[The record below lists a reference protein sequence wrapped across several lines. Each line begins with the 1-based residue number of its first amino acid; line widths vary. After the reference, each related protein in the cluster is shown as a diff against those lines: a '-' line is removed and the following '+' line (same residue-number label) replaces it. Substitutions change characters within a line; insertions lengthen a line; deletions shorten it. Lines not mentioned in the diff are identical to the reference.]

1 MSKSEEMIRAAKN
14 HNITIYNQKEK
25 PLLQIPLWLVVILI
39 FAAPQLLVV
48 VLVTIALEYISVRY
62 EG

>member
-14 HNITIYNQKEK
+14 HNITIYDQKEK
-25 PLLQIPLWLVVILI
+25 HLLQIPLWLLVILI
-39 FAAPQLLVV
+39 FAAPQLLMV
-48 VLVTIALEYISVRY
+48 VLVAMALEYISVRY

>member
-25 PLLQIPLWLVVILI
+25 PLLQIPLWLVIILI

-48 VLVTIALEYISVRY
+48 VLVAMALEYISVRY

>member
-1 MSKSEEMIRAAKN
+1 MSISEEMIRAAKN

-48 VLVTIALEYISVRY
+48 VLVAMALEYISVRY